1 MHNELKSYFPPC
13 SPHRRRGL
21 HGCTHCMQAVLP
33 SHTGAGWQGAYYGNV
48 ALIAANA
55 IGSALC
61 RPSGWSRIILTSSTG
76 TNTELPWSPRFFL
89 DSFRKL
95 PYGKILSSILELGFN
110 EVLRLSARYLFL
122 RRHSRTMCGSG
133 NEHRP
138 VSAFC
143 PAVVRLIQVKFPA
156 LTGMIMPLKPPVDL
170 AAQWCL
176 RNLSDAG
183 IAREQAG
190 LFYITPCA
198 AKIAAIKSPV
208 GEPGSVIDGVI
219 NMNSLTIR

>member
-1 MHNELKSYFPPC
+1 
-13 SPHRRRGL
+13 
-21 HGCTHCMQAVLP
+21 
-33 SHTGAGWQGAYYGNV
+33 
-48 ALIAANA
+48 
-55 IGSALC
+55 
-61 RPSGWSRIILTSSTG
+61 
-76 TNTELPWSPRFFL
+76 
-89 DSFRKL
+89 
-95 PYGKILSSILELGFN
+95 
-110 EVLRLSARYLFL
+110 
-122 RRHSRTMCGSG
+122 
-133 NEHRP
+133 
-138 VSAFC
+138 
-143 PAVVRLIQVKFPA
+143 
-156 LTGMIMPLKPPVDL
+156 MIMPLKPPVDL